1 MGRMAVTW
9 TNALLAAG
17 SALAGAL
24 AVVVLTHLVVRL
36 LARRWSPASRLA
48 HSARRPFRALVVLL
62 ALSGWVAGVRPDPSS
77 DWATWWDAAA
87 LALRVLA
94 IGAGGWLLT
103 AVLLFVEDLTLG
115 RTRTDV
121 RDNRLARRVRT
132 QVLLVRRLT
141 IALVTIVTIGA
152 ILFSFPAVRTI
163 GASVLASAGLISVV
177 AALAA
182 QSMLANVFAGMQLAF
197 NDAVKVDDAV
207 IVEGEWGTIEE
218 ITLSYVVVRIW
229 DERRMILP
237 STYFTTTPFQN
248 WTRKNSELMG
258 SVELDLD
265 WRTGVDALREH
276 LPSVMERA
284 GEMWDGRVSHVQ
296 VTDAVG
302 GWVRVRVLV
311 TSYDA
316 PTLYDL
322 RCHVREELVRWV
334 REQHTEALPVQRLLL
349 DGQ

>member
-121 RDNRLARRVRT
+121 RDN
-132 QVLLVRRLT
+132 RLT

-334 REQHTEALPVQRLLL
+334 REHHTEALPVQRLLL